1 MRKSILAGVG
11 LLALSVLPAAT
22 AAAQTGTA
30 WLHVRVEE
38 AKEASKVSVNL
49 PMTVVEAV
57 LKASPEIIEKHGKI
71 HLGEEH
77 GLKMADIRKAWKA
90 LAEAGDAELVTV
102 ESEDENVKVMRKGDL
117 VQVFVD
123 NKAKPGK
130 DGKPAKGGEEVRVE
144 VPVSLVDAFL
154 SGEGEEG
161 NIEAAVAEL
170 QKRRGDIV
178 RVQGRRLQRARLDRR
193 AEHPVPG
200 GEVGG
205 HDQAGD
211 HPRRAHRP
219 AGDGG
224 QPRRRGRRRSRGRAG
239 REPDRGAGAARVR
252 PGRRSPWRPRW
263 PRPTR
268 CGSPTRRSSTSA
280 SRARSWRRS
289 PRPRTASS
297 CGSRSGDE
305 LVVITKEGRSLRVR
319 VSGEKEN
326 VSVNVPL
333 HLALQALPDEHG
345 HIRTAALAGALGG
358 VRFTDLVEVQDG
370 NDHVRVWVW

>member
-1 MRKSILAGVG
+1 MRKSILAGAG
-11 LLALSVLPAAT
+11 LLALSILPAAT

-38 AKEASKVSVNL
+38 AKQASKVAVNL

-102 ESEDENVKVMRKGDL
+102 ESEEENVKVMRKGDL

-161 NIEAAVAEL
+161 NIQAAVAEL

-178 RVQGRRLQRARLDRR
+178 RVKD
-193 AEHPVPG
+193 
-200 GEVGG
+200 
-205 HDQAGD
+205 DD
-211 HPRRAHRP
+211 
-219 AGDGG
+219 
-224 QPRRRGRRRSRGRAG
+224 S
-239 REPDRGAGAARVR
+239 
-252 PGRRSPWRPRW
+252 
-263 PRPTR
+263 
-268 CGSPTRRSSTSA
+268 
-280 SRARSWRRS
+280 
-289 PRPRTASS
+289 
-297 CGSRSGDE
+297 
-305 LVVITKEGRSLRVR
+305 
-319 VSGEKEN
+319 N
-326 VSVNVPL
+326 
-333 HLALQALPDEHG
+333 
-345 HIRTAALAGALGG
+345 
-358 VRFTDLVEVQDG
+358 
-370 NDHVRVWVW
+370 VRVWIDEQNTQSPAGK

>member
-11 LLALSVLPAAT
+11 LLALSALPAAT

-71 HLGEEH
+71 HIGEEH

-102 ESEDENVKVMRKGDL
+102 ESEEENVKVMRKGDL

-130 DGKPAKGGEEVRVE
+130 DGKPVKGGEEVRVE

-161 NIEAAVAEL
+161 NFQAAVAEL

-178 RVQGRRLQRARLDRR
+178 RVKD
-193 AEHPVPG
+193 
-200 GEVGG
+200 
-205 HDQAGD
+205 DD
-211 HPRRAHRP
+211 
-219 AGDGG
+219 
-224 QPRRRGRRRSRGRAG
+224 S
-239 REPDRGAGAARVR
+239 
-252 PGRRSPWRPRW
+252 
-263 PRPTR
+263 
-268 CGSPTRRSSTSA
+268 
-280 SRARSWRRS
+280 
-289 PRPRTASS
+289 
-297 CGSRSGDE
+297 
-305 LVVITKEGRSLRVR
+305 
-319 VSGEKEN
+319 N
-326 VSVNVPL
+326 
-333 HLALQALPDEHG
+333 
-345 HIRTAALAGALGG
+345 
-358 VRFTDLVEVQDG
+358 
-370 NDHVRVWVW
+370 VRVWIDEQNTQSPAGK